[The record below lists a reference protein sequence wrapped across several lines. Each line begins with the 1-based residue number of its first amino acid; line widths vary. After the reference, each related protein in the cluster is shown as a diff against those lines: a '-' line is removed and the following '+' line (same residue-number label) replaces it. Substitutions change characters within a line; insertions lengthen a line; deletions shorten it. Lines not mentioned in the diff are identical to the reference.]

1 MSPVSPVAPVA
12 KHVLAGFSTRTQPG
26 DGAGRGAVLRSEGV
40 FKRIVLPCLV
50 PCLVLPLLAFPGHA
64 AVWKHL
70 RADGTVEFA
79 SSPHSGRGWSAVAE
93 SKRSTAVVPNPES
106 QSTLPSS
113 SSSSSSLRTRGSS
126 VVWTRERD
134 DGIVEFTNLQ
144 PVGRRWKVLFR
155 LGPGK
160 ASATRGASDL
170 VPARDT
176 SAARYTRYDDS
187 IRDQQAC
194 YGIPQALVRAVIR
207 TESDFDPNVVSSAG
221 AQGLMQ
227 LMPATA
233 RAMGVTNVWDP
244 RQNVMGGSRYLQLLA
259 KRYCRTPAM
268 GSSRE
273 ETTGFVCSFEEKV
286 KVLAGYHAGPGAV
299 DKYAGMP
306 PYETTRAYVTAVL
319 QRYEEYRRREA
330 TLSEWSEGARV
341 SSR

>member
-1 MSPVSPVAPVA
+1 MTSRFVLTMLAIALPTSTASA
-12 KHVLAGFSTRTQPG
+12 K
-26 DGAGRGAVLRSEGV
+26 
-40 FKRIVLPCLV
+40 
-50 PCLVLPLLAFPGHA
+50 
-64 AVWKHL
+64 VWKHT
-70 RADGTVEFA
+70 RADGTVEFTSA
-79 SSPHSGRGWSAVAE
+79 PRGDKGWDAV
-93 SKRSTAVVPNPES
+93 SKFD
-106 QSTLPSS
+106 
-113 SSSSSSLRTRGSS
+113 RTRAADPAREVISLPHRHGTN

-134 DGIVEFTNLQ
+134 DGTVEFTNLQ

-160 ASATRGASDL
+160 ASAVRGSSDL

-176 SAARYTRYDDS
+176 STARYTRYDDH

-194 YGIPQALVRAVIR
+194 FGIPQALVRAVIR

-244 RQNVMGGSRYLQLLA
+244 RQNIMGGSRYLQLLA
-259 KRYCRTPAM
+259 KRYCRTPAV
-268 GSSRE
+268 GGAGGR
-273 ETTGFVCSFEEKV
+273 TATFVCSFEEEI

-306 PYETTRAYVTAVL
+306 PYETTRSYVTAVL
-319 QRYEEYRRREA
+319 QRFEEYRRREA
-330 TLSEWSEGARV
+330 ALSEWSEPVSLKAR
-341 SSR
+341 

>member
-1 MSPVSPVAPVA
+1 MSKRV
-12 KHVLAGFSTRTQPG
+12 VLS
-26 DGAGRGAVLRSEGV
+26 
-40 FKRIVLPCLV
+40 CLV
-50 PCLVLPLLAFPGHA
+50 VPLLASAGHA

-70 RADGTVEFA
+70 RMDGTVEFA
-79 SSPHSGRGWSAVAE
+79 STPHSGKGWSAVAE
-93 SKRSTAVVPNPES
+93 SRRPPPAAPGAES
-106 QSTLPSS
+106 QSSMSS
-113 SSSSSSLRTRGSS
+113 ASSSLSHTRGSS

-176 SAARYTRYDDS
+176 SAARYTRYDDP
-187 IRDQQAC
+187 IRDQQSC
-194 YGIPQALVRAVIR
+194 YGIPQALIRAVIR

-244 RQNVMGGSRYLQLLA
+244 RQNVMGGARYLQLLA
-259 KRYCRTPAM
+259 KRYCHTPAM
-268 GSSRE
+268 GRSRE
-273 ETTGFVCSFEEKV
+273 ETTGFVCSLEEKV

-306 PYETTRAYVTAVL
+306 PYETTRTYVTAVL

-330 TLSEWSEGARV
+330 TLSEWSEAVQV

>member
-1 MSPVSPVAPVA
+1 MTSRFLLTTLAMALLTSAAYA
-12 KHVLAGFSTRTQPG
+12 K
-26 DGAGRGAVLRSEGV
+26 
-40 FKRIVLPCLV
+40 
-50 PCLVLPLLAFPGHA
+50 
-64 AVWKHL
+64 VWKHT

-79 SSPHSGRGWSAVAE
+79 STPRGGKGWDAVSKFDRARAADSAREVISLPHRHE
-93 SKRSTAVVPNPES
+93 TN
-106 QSTLPSS
+106 
-113 SSSSSSLRTRGSS
+113 

-134 DGIVEFTNLQ
+134 DGTVEFTNLQ

-160 ASATRGASDL
+160 ASAVRGSSDL

-176 SAARYTRYDDS
+176 SIARYTRYDDH

-194 YGIPQALVRAVIR
+194 FGIPQALVRAVIR

-244 RQNVMGGSRYLQLLA
+244 RQNIMGGSRYLQLLA
-259 KRYCRTPAM
+259 KRYCRTPAVG
-268 GSSRE
+268 GSEGRSAS
-273 ETTGFVCSFEEKV
+273 FVCSFEEEI

-306 PYETTRAYVTAVL
+306 PYETTRSYVTAVL
-319 QRYEEYRRREA
+319 QRFEEYRRREA
-330 TLSEWSEGARV
+330 ALSEWSGPVSLKAR
-341 SSR
+341 